1 MFDDEFTMSMNGKK
15 KKKHKLKS
23 YCHITSYFLIWITNI
38 Y

>member
-1 MFDDEFTMSMNGKK
+1 MFNDEFTMSMNGE
-15 KKKHKLKS
+15 KKHNLKS